1 MSVLVT
7 GAAGFLGMHVA
18 LRLLKRGERVV
29 GVDDLNEYYSQE
41 LKEARLAELEEHRAF
56 AFHYLDIGDAASVAK
71 VLAMHPDIDGVIHLA
86 AQVGVGHS
94 HERPQ
99 EFLHTNVS
107 GMFILLEAC
116 RALPKLRH
124 IVYGSSSAVY
134 GGNRKV
140 PFAESDLADNPRS
153 IYAASKR
160 ADELLASAYTH
171 RTRMP
176 VTGLRLF
183 AIYGPWGRPDM
194 FYMTFTEAILAR
206 RPIRVYNK
214 GDFKRDFT
222 YVDDAVAG
230 ILAALDQPPQ
240 DEGPVTSPHRILN
253 IGNDHADSLAD
264 FIREIE
270 RATGE
275 RAIIED
281 EPMKPDDLPETYADV
296 TLARRLLE
304 YNPRTPLTEGV
315 PRFVQWYQRQHARK
329 RIVA

>member
-18 LRLLKRGERVV
+18 LRLLQRGERVV
-29 GVDDLNEYYSQE
+29 GIDDLNEYYSLE
-41 LKEARLAELEEHRAF
+41 LKEARLAELEERRGF
-56 AFHYLDIGDAASVAK
+56 AFHYLDIGDAESVAQ
-71 VLAMHPDIDGVIHLA
+71 VLRLHPDIDGVIHLA
-86 AQVGVGHS
+86 ALVGVGHS

-99 EFLHTNVS
+99 DFLHTNVS

-116 RALPKLRH
+116 RALPSLRH

-140 PFAESDLADNPRS
+140 PFAESDPADNPRS

-160 ADELLASAYTH
+160 ADELLAAAYSH

-176 VTGLRLF
+176 MTGLRLF

-194 FYMTFTEAILAR
+194 FYMTFTDAILNG
-206 RPIRVYNK
+206 RPIRAYNK
-214 GDFKRDFT
+214 GEFRRDFT
-222 YVDDAVAG
+222 YVDDAVSG
-230 ILAALDQPPQ
+230 ILAALDRPPSVA
-240 DEGPVTSPHRILN
+240 GPVETPHRILN

-270 RATGE
+270 RVTGE
-275 RAIIED
+275 RAIIDD
-281 EPMKPDDLPETYADV
+281 EPMKPDDLLETYADLA
-296 TLARRLLE
+296 LARQVLGYE
-304 YNPRTPLTEGV
+304 PKTPLSEGV
-315 PRFVQWYQRQHARK
+315 PRFVKWYVKHCPQAK
-329 RIVA
+329 TYA

>member
-29 GVDDLNEYYSQE
+29 GIDDLNEYYSLE
-41 LKEARLAELEEHRAF
+41 LKEARLAELEEHRDF
-56 AFHYLDIGDAASVAK
+56 SFHYLDIGDADSVAK
-71 VLAMHPDIDGVIHLA
+71 VLALHPDIEGVVHLA
-86 AQVGVGHS
+86 AQVGIGHS

-99 EFLHTNVS
+99 DFLHTNVS

-116 RALPKLRH
+116 RPLPALRH

-140 PFAESDLADNPRS
+140 PFSESDQADNPRS

-160 ADELLASAYTH
+160 ADELLASAYAH

-176 VTGLRLF
+176 MTGLRLF

-194 FYMTFTEAILAR
+194 FYMTFTEAILSG
-206 RPIRVYNK
+206 RPIRAYNK
-214 GDFKRDFT
+214 GELKRDFT

-230 ILAALDQPPQ
+230 ILAALDRPPPAAGLV
-240 DEGPVTSPHRILN
+240 ETPHRILN

-281 EPMKPDDLPETYADV
+281 EPMKADDLLETYADL
-296 TLARRLLE
+296 TLARRLLGYE
-304 YNPRTPLTEGV
+304 PKTPLSEGV
-315 PRFVQWYQRQHARK
+315 PRFVEWYLRHYADRK
-329 RIVA
+329 VA